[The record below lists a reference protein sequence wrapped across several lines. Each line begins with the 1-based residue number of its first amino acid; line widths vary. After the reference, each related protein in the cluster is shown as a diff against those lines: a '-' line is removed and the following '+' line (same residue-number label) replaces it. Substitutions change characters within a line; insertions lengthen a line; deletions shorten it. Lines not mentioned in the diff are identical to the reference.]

1 MSQVMKV
8 INIFLIIVFTCCFTC
23 HAGIPECK
31 KKQSDVSR
39 VLSILNEINSM
50 NIDNIYTDK
59 NNFIEDLT
67 EANKYRDAVNEPKRL
82 WYRWYEDYLSHHER

>member
-1 MSQVMKV
+1 MQ
-8 INIFLIIVFTCCFTC
+8 
-23 HAGIPECK
+23 
-31 KKQSDVSR
+31 KKQSDISR
-39 VLSILNEINSM
+39 ILSILNEINSM

>member
-8 INIFLIIVFTCCFTC
+8 INIFFDNCFYLLFYVSC
-23 HAGIPECK
+23 RNSRMQ
-31 KKQSDVSR
+31 KKQSDISR
-39 VLSILNEINSM
+39 ILSILNEINSM